1 VASYNFALKLK
12 PDLAQA
18 HFSLSGLYQEMGYA
32 DLTLIHLQAYLESTR
47 AAGRQ
52 AGETAGEFND
62 RIANLED
69 TVGKVDKEVK
79 NRTENYLI
87 NSANYKVLDQARQ
100 AAKNGLAGKARD
112 ILMASNVAAFGT
124 EGTRL
129 QLGLML
135 STGMVDKLREWRK
148 EDENDEWKDALGE
161 YEFELLQ
168 AQIEA
173 ATGDYEMA
181 DEHLGKLIAAVV
193 PPSGEKQ
200 PAFSLRSRMALTLGR
215 SVLQGSSPEFGGVW
229 QFWLRLGEFESQRQV
244 QGFAANLRQQAD
256 LIVVRGLLDLE
267 CGETQ
272 RAREKFDEALSVW
285 RSDADAAAGTGVDF
299 KGRFIAQECLEKL
312 ASSGR

>member
-1 VASYNFALKLK
+1 
-12 PDLAQA
+12 
-18 HFSLSGLYQEMGYA
+18 MGYA
-32 DLTLIHLQAYLESTR
+32 DLTLTHLQEYLKAIR

-52 AGETAGEFND
+52 PGETADEFNE
-62 RIANLED
+62 RVAALED
-69 TVGKVDKEVK
+69 TVGRVDKEVK
-79 NRTENYLI
+79 SRTDDYLI
-87 NSANYKVLDQARQ
+87 NSANYKVLDQARM
-100 AAKNGLAGKARD
+100 AAKKGLAGKARD

-200 PAFSLRSRMALTLGR
+200 PAFSLRSRMALALGR

-272 RAREKFDEALSVW
+272 RAKERFEEALSIW
-285 RSDADAAAGTGVDF
+285 KSDADAAAGTGIDF
-299 KGRFIAQECLEKL
+299 GGRTIAQESLKKL